1 MAGSSSSL
9 WKWHRRL
16 GHLSFDLLCRLSSL
30 DLIQGLPK
38 LKFEKDLVCHP
49 CRHGKMVAASH
60 SPVTKV
66 MTSHP
71 GELLHM
77 DTVGPARVC
86 SFGGKWYVLVVVDD
100 FSRYS
105 WVFFMT
111 RRMRLLLMLEIWF
124 FGCKMSFLKMPWEL
138 YAVTMAHNSKILN
151 LQPFVLLWDSSI
163 SFPLRMC
170 PSRMVLLNAKIGPLL
185 RWPGWCLMSIGL
197 LGVFG
202 PKRSTLLAMC
212 PIASFFGL
220 FWTELLMSCDL
231 DDHPRTVISGYLVAY
246 ALC

>member
-1 MAGSSSSL
+1 L
-9 WKWHRRL
+9 R
-16 GHLSFDLLCRLSSL
+16 FDLLCHLSSL

-38 LKFEKDLVCHP
+38 LKFKKDLVYHP
-49 CRHGKMVAASH
+49 CHHGKMIVASH
-60 SPVTKV
+60 SPITKV

-77 DTVGPARVC
+77 DTVGPTRVC

-100 FSRYS
+100 FSHYS

-111 RRMRLLLMLEIWF
+111 TKDEAFTHARDLIIRLQNEFPKNAMRAIRSDNAIEF
-124 FGCKMSFLKMPWEL
+124 
-138 YAVTMAHNSKILN
+138 KILN

-170 PSRMVLLNAKIGPLL
+170 PSRMVLLNAKIRPLL
-185 RWPGWCLMSIGL
+185 RWPGRCLMSIGL
-197 LGVFG
+197 LCVSG

-212 PIASFFGL
+212 PIASLFGL
-220 FWTELLMSCDL
+220 F
-231 DDHPRTVISGYLVAY
+231 
-246 ALC
+246 

>member
-1 MAGSSSSL
+1 
-9 WKWHRRL
+9 
-16 GHLSFDLLCRLSSL
+16 LSFDLLCRLSSL

-49 CRHGKMVAASH
+49 YRHGKMIVASH
-60 SPVTKV
+60 SLVTKV

-77 DTVGPARVC
+77 DTVGLARVC
-86 SFGGKWYVLVVVDD
+86 SFGRKWYVLVVVDD

-111 RRMRLLLMLEIWF
+111 TKDEAFTHARDLILRLQNEFPKNAMRDIRSDNDIE
-124 FGCKMSFLKMPWEL
+124 LK
-138 YAVTMAHNSKILN
+138 KILN
-151 LQPFVLLWDSSI
+151 LQPFVFLWDSSI
-163 SFPLRMC
+163 SFPLHMC
-170 PSRMVLLNAKIGPLL
+170 PNRMVLLNAKIGPLL
-185 RWPGWCLMSIGL
+185 RWPGRCLMSIGL
-197 LGVFG
+197 VCVFR

-220 FWTELLMSCDL
+220 F
-231 DDHPRTVISGYLVAY
+231 
-246 ALC
+246 